1 MPKLTQTISPS
12 LARRLFITK
21 QRLAGPQPDPT
32 PDNLLNVVRDL
43 GCVQIDP
50 ISAVER
56 THRLVLFSRVGHY
69 DRAHFDQLLWQER
82 KLFEYW
88 AHCASIVPTE
98 DYPLHRPMMREYP
111 WSDRTRAWIKQNQKL
126 KNYVLR
132 EIRKRGP
139 LPSRAFTEDGI
150 HPEDWV
156 STGWTSGRNVSRM
169 LDFLWIGGKIMVA
182 GREGTQKL
190 WDLSERVLPDWTPR
204 EKLSEREITRRAAQ
218 RAIRALGVCTPR
230 HINWHFT
237 RGRYPDLP
245 KVLAELETEGKIQ
258 KVTVGDWKGQWYIHA
273 DDGPVLD
280 ELNTLPPK
288 PRTTLLSP
296 FDNLICDRA
305 RTRQMFDFDFTIE
318 IYVPA
323 AKRKWGYYVLPILH
337 NEQLIGRIDP
347 LMNRETGALTVN
359 AVFAEPKAPRGAGEA
374 VAGAIRNL
382 ATFLDAREIRYN
394 PRRVPAFWKR
404 ALLA

>member
-1 MPKLTQTISPS
+1 MSQLSLSPS
-12 LARRLFITK
+12 LARCLFLTK
-21 QRLAGPQPDPT
+21 QRLAGPTPTPT
-32 PDNLLNVVRDL
+32 PDALLNLVRDL

-56 THRLVLFSRVGHY
+56 THRLVLFSRVGYY
-69 DRAHFDQLLWQER
+69 DRAHLDQLLWR
-82 KLFEYW
+82 DRSLFEYW
-88 AHCASIVPTE
+88 AHCASIVLTE
-98 DYPLHRPMMREYP
+98 DYPLHNPMMRDYP

-132 EIRKRGP
+132 EIRKHGP
-139 LPSRAFTEDGI
+139 LPSRALTEDGI

-182 GREGTQKL
+182 GREGIQKL

-204 EKLSEREITRRAAQ
+204 EKLSEREVTRRAAQ

-230 HINWHFT
+230 QINWHFT

-245 KVLAELETEGKIQ
+245 KVLAELVKEGRIRE
-258 KVTVGDWKGQWYIHA
+258 VAIADWKGQWYLHA
-273 DDGPVLD
+273 DD
-280 ELNTLPPK
+280 ELLITQLQTDWQ

-305 RTRQMFDFDFTIE
+305 RTRQMFNFDFTIE

-347 LMNRETGALTVN
+347 VMNRETGTLTVN
-359 AVFAEPKAPRGAGEA
+359 AVYAEADAPKNAGEA
-374 VAGAIRNL
+374 VAGAIRDL
-382 ATFLDAREIRYN
+382 ATFLGAGNIIYN
-394 PRRVPAFWKR
+394 RRRVPSFWKKS
-404 ALLA
+404 LK